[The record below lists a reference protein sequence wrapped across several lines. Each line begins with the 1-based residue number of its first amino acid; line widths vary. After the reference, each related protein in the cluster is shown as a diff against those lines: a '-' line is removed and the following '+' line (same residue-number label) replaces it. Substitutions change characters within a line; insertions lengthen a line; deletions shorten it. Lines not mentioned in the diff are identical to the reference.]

1 MERGGTIL
9 SEEGLVDIDSSSA
22 TDTKAND
29 ETIFRSFESNLV
41 AGT

>member
-22 TDTKAND
+22 TDKAND